1 MGILD
6 NLKNVMSGKKT
17 VKPSDERGMRKHT
30 VQSGETLWRIANQ
43 HYGDGAHY
51 MKIFEANRGLL
62 EHPDHIEP
70 GQELLIPEL
79 GNL

>member
-6 NLKNVMSGKKT
+6 NLKNVLGGKKSSKAT
-17 VKPSDERGMRKHT
+17 GQRDARRHT

-43 HYGDGAHY
+43 HYGDGSHY
-51 MKIFEANRGLL
+51 MKIFEANRDLL
-62 EHPDHIEP
+62 EDPDHVEP

-79 GNL
+79 DQ